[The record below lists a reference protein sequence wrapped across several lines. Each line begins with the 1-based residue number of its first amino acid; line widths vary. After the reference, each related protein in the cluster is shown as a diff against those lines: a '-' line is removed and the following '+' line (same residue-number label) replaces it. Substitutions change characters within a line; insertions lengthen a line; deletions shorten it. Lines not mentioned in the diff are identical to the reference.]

1 MVCAPDSVRD
11 VASAIASSRVRSAE
25 AVAKV
30 GIDAGT
36 TFDKNSALPLTIYT
50 LPLR

>member
-1 MVCAPDSVRD
+1 MHSMYR
-11 VASAIASSRVRSAE
+11 RLRSAC
-25 AVAKV
+25 AVARA

-50 LPLR
+50 LPLK